1 MSTTTDYQ
9 RQLNL
14 IWTRGN
20 KTIQERF
27 EEYHHE
33 NPRVFELV
41 VRFARQARDA
51 GHATYGI
58 KSIWERVRWHMSIE
72 TQDPDGWKLNN
83 NYTSRYAR
91 LVMDECPDLDGFFNT
106 RELQSP

>member
-1 MSTTTDYQ
+1 
-9 RQLNL
+9 
-14 IWTRGN
+14 
-20 KTIQERF
+20 
-27 EEYHHE
+27 
-33 NPRVFELV
+33 
-41 VRFARQARDA
+41 
-51 GHATYGI
+51 
-58 KSIWERVRWHMSIE
+58 MSIE